1 VRHVVILGLLVAAPA
16 WAQSKRYP
24 PNPVD
29 KEREAEAQSKTWDQA
44 INPSRADYEAHLK
57 LADTRMAARTPDAW
71 QDAVKEL
78 DQAVALLPREAAA
91 YRRRGEAYLQLKEW
105 AKCAADLQA
114 ADERTPRI
122 DNATAQTIRER
133 RDLGV
138 CQARAGHLAEA
149 ERTLAAAAATGSR
162 DAELWTRL
170 GETRIAMGK
179 LDEAQTAL
187 RAALEMSDGNG
198 QTTIHWLLAGL
209 YDRARQPSE
218 AENEVKEAAQRD
230 PSYNQLQN
238 PTLPFIGAGEG
249 EYLFGLAYTVDI
261 DQLHPRRPESA
272 LVYFKQFLKLAP
284 QSPWR
289 RRAEEHVRDLK
300 SIPLPE
306 VIERRGGCT
315 ASDAFLDAARPAI
328 RKAMPAM
335 RACLAKMP
343 NLILEV
349 SITRV
354 GPRSSDPRER
364 PRFIPPAAGITT
376 TPVLGRD
383 STSRIDFDLA
393 VRCVEQIAD
402 HIQLPTIKEPD
413 LFCRPTFRVAAP

>member
-1 VRHVVILGLLVAAPA
+1 LLVAAPA

-44 INPSRADYEAHLK
+44 INPSRADYETHLK
-57 LADTRMAARTPDAW
+57 LAETRMAARTPDAW
-71 QDAVKEL
+71 LEAVKEL

-91 YRRRGEAYLQLKEW
+91 YRRRGEAYMNLKEW
-105 AKCAADLQA
+105 AKCADDLQA
-114 ADERTPRI
+114 ADERTPRA
-122 DNATAQTIRER
+122 DNATPQTIHER

-138 CQARAGHLAEA
+138 CQARAGHLADA
-149 ERTLAAAAATGSR
+149 ERTLASAAATGSR

-187 RAALEMSDGNG
+187 HSALEMSDGNG
-198 QTTIHWLLAGL
+198 QTAIHWLLAGL
-209 YDRARQPSE
+209 YDRARQPSDAE
-218 AENEVKEAAQRD
+218 AEVRSAAERD
-230 PSYNQLQN
+230 PSYNGLQN
-238 PTLPFIGAGEG
+238 PSLPFIGAGEG
-249 EYLFGLAYTVDI
+249 EYLFGLAYTVEI
-261 DQLHPRRPESA
+261 DQLHPRRPETA

-289 RRAEEHVRDLK
+289 RRAEEHARDLK
-300 SIPLPE
+300 IIPLPE
-306 VIERRGGCT
+306 TLERRGGCT
-315 ASDAFLDAARPAI
+315 AQFDFDAARVVV
-328 RKAMPAM
+328 RKAMPQM

-349 SITRV
+349 QITRV

-383 STSRIDFDLA
+383 STSRVDFDLA
-393 VRCVEQIAD
+393 VRCVEQLAD
-402 HIQLPTIKEPD
+402 RIPLPTIKESD
-413 LFCRPTFRVAAP
+413 AFCRPTFRVAAP